1 MSNGNRSLD
10 GIDRDLR
17 HQELQDPTF
26 IFKGETIETLSDFL
40 LEHGKV
46 LYQPEVLVLLLALV
60 YKTRTYKRL
69 RSFMPSATRAGKSRR
84 WLR

>member
-1 MSNGNRSLD
+1 MFNGNLSLH

-26 IFKGETIETLSDFL
+26 LFKGETIKTLADFL

-46 LYQPEVLVLLLALV
+46 LDQPEVLVLLLALV
-60 YKTRTYKRL
+60 CKPLHFSLNALDSCANVLK
-69 RSFMPSATRAGKSRR
+69 ARR
-84 WLR
+84 DFF